1 MSGMSKLDELSR
13 LAKPAAEK
21 IKTQR
26 FVRVVSHHDA
36 DGITACGI
44 VCHTLRCL
52 RIPFQATIVSNLDAS
67 IANVLEPDRLVI
79 FCDMGSGQ
87 PEIVNKFN
95 AVVLDHHIP
104 QDGNV
109 QAHVNPHLIGQDGG
123 SEVSAAGVCYSLA
136 RIMGDNT
143 DLAGLAISG
152 AIGDK
157 QKMTGV
163 NKDILDESAK
173 AGVVMVQK
181 GLKLGRG
188 PLEKVLTY
196 STDPYFDFSGR
207 PEEARKFLD
216 ELGLHGNIES
226 LSQED
231 LRRLSSALALK
242 LLKRSPPDTIDSLL
256 GDAYILNDELVKD
269 VYDFT
274 NTVNSCGKLGVPG
287 LGLALCLR
295 YRPALEAAES
305 KRFEYSGQIL
315 SAFHDAISRIQ
326 DRGSL
331 RYVDICCSDVTG
343 AIASTI
349 IRYVMPDKPVIVL
362 NTEDGSVKISARG
375 TADLI
380 GKGLDLSVAIRE
392 SARQAGGSGGG
403 HKIASGGTIPVGC
416 ENEFLTAVDAI
427 IGRQLNGK
435 V

>member
-1 MSGMSKLDELSR
+1 MSGMSKLDGLSG

-21 IKTQR
+21 IKAQR

-44 VCHTLRCL
+44 VCQMLQRL
-52 RIPFQATIVSNLDAS
+52 SIPFQATIISNLDAS
-67 IANVLEPDRLVI
+67 IANIIEPDRLVI

-87 PEIVNKFN
+87 PEIVNKFD

-104 QDGNV
+104 QDGHTQV
-109 QAHVNPHLIGQDGG
+109 QVNPHLIGQDGG
-123 SEVSAAGVCYSLA
+123 SEISASGVCYSLA
-136 RIMGDNT
+136 RLAGDNT

-157 QKMTGV
+157 QKMVGV
-163 NKDILDESAK
+163 NKDILDEGVK
-173 AGVVMVQK
+173 AGVVTVLK

-207 PEEARKFLD
+207 PEEAAKFIE

-231 LRRLSSALALK
+231 TRRLSSALALK

-256 GDAYILNDELVKD
+256 GDAYVLSDELIKD

-287 LGLALCLR
+287 LGLAVCLR
-295 YRPALEAAES
+295 YGPALKEAES

-315 SAFHDAISRIQ
+315 SAFHDAISRI
-326 DRGSL
+326 RECGSL

-362 NTEDGSVKISARG
+362 NTDDGSVKISARG

-380 GKGLDLSVAIRE
+380 GKGLDLSVAVRE
-392 SARQAGGSGGG
+392 SARRAGGSGGG
-403 HKIASGGTIPVGC
+403 HKIASGGMIPVGR
-416 ENEFLTAVDAI
+416 ENEFLTAMDAI

>member
-1 MSGMSKLDELSR
+1 MSGTSRLDELSK
-13 LAKPAAEK
+13 LARPAAQF

-44 VCHTLRCL
+44 VCHMLRRL
-52 RIPFQATIVSNLDAS
+52 RIPFQATIISNLDAS
-67 IANVLEPDRLVI
+67 MSNIIDPGQPVI

-87 PEIVNKFN
+87 PDIVNKFD
-95 AVVLDHHIP
+95 AVILDHHIP
-104 QDGNV
+104 QDGHKHV
-109 QAHVNPHLIGQDGG
+109 QVNPHLIGLDGG

-157 QKMTGV
+157 QKMAGT
-163 NKDILDESAK
+163 NKDILDEGVG
-173 AGVVMVQK
+173 AGVITVQK

-207 PEEARKFLD
+207 PDEARKFLD
-216 ELGLHGNIES
+216 ELGLHGDIES

-231 LRRLSSALALK
+231 TRRLSSALALK
-242 LLKRSPPDTIDSLL
+242 LLKKSPPDTIDSLL
-256 GDAYILNDELVKD
+256 GDAYVLNDELVKD

-287 LGLALCLR
+287 LGLAVCLR
-295 YRPALEAAES
+295 YGPSLAEAES

-315 SAFHDAISRIQ
+315 SAFHDAISRIR
-326 DRGSL
+326 DCGSL
-331 RYVDICCSDVTG
+331 RYVDISSSDVTG

-362 NTEDGSVKISARG
+362 NTVNGSVKISARG
-375 TADLI
+375 TAELI
-380 GKGLDLSVAIRE
+380 GRGLDLSVAVRE
-392 SARQAGGSGGG
+392 SALQAGGSGGG
-403 HKIASGGTIPVGC
+403 HKIASGGMIPSGR
-416 ENEFLTAVDAI
+416 EGEFLSAVDAI

>member
-1 MSGMSKLDELSR
+1 MSKLDELSR

-44 VCHTLRCL
+44 VCHMLQRL
-52 RIPFQATIVSNLDAS
+52 RIPFQATIISNLDAS
-67 IANVLEPDRLVI
+67 IANIIEPGQLVI

-87 PEIVNKFN
+87 PEIVSKYN

-104 QDGNV
+104 QEGHT
-109 QAHVNPHLIGQDGG
+109 QIQVNPHLIGQDGG
-123 SEVSAAGVCYSLA
+123 SEVSASGVCYSLA
-136 RIMGDNT
+136 RLTGNNT
-143 DLAGLAISG
+143 DLVGLAISG
-152 AIGDK
+152 AVGDK
-157 QKMTGV
+157 QKMVGV
-163 NKDILDESAK
+163 NKDILDEGVK
-173 AGVVMVQK
+173 AGAVTVQK

-207 PEEARKFLD
+207 PDEARKFIE
-216 ELGLHGNIES
+216 ELGLRGNIES

-231 LRRLSSALALK
+231 LKRLTSALTLK
-242 LLKRSPPDTIDSLL
+242 LLKKSPPDTIDSLL
-256 GDAYILNDELVKD
+256 GDAYILNDELIKD

-287 LGLALCLR
+287 LGLAVCLR
-295 YRPALEAAES
+295 YGPAVEEAES

-326 DRGSL
+326 ECNSL

-349 IRYVMPDKPVIVL
+349 IRYVLPDKPVIVL
-362 NTEDGSVKISARG
+362 NTDDGNVKISARG

-392 SARQAGGSGGG
+392 STRQAGGSGGG
-403 HKIASGGTIPVGC
+403 HKIASGGMIPLGC
-416 ENEFLTAVDAI
+416 EKEFLMAADAI
-427 IGRQLNGK
+427 IGGQLNGK

>member
-13 LAKPAAEK
+13 LARPAAEK
-21 IKTQR
+21 IKAQR

-44 VCHTLRCL
+44 VCHMLQRL
-52 RIPFQATIVSNLDAS
+52 GIPFQATIVSNLDAS
-67 IANVLEPDRLVI
+67 VSGALDSAQFVI

-87 PEIVNKFN
+87 PDIVNKFN

-104 QDGNV
+104 QDGSTQV
-109 QAHVNPHLIGQDGG
+109 QVNPHLIGLDGG
-123 SEVSAAGVCYSLA
+123 SEVSASGVCYSLA
-136 RIMGDNT
+136 RIMGDNS
-143 DLAGLAISG
+143 DLSGLAISG

-157 QKMTGV
+157 QKMVGV
-163 NKDILDESAK
+163 NKDILDEGVK
-173 AGVVMVQK
+173 AGAVVVQK

-196 STDPYFDFSGR
+196 STDPYFDFSGK
-207 PEEARKFLD
+207 PDEAGKFLD
-216 ELGLHGNIES
+216 ELGLHGDIES

-231 LRRLSSALALK
+231 LKRLSSALALK
-242 LLKRSPPDTIDSLL
+242 LLKKSPPDTIDSLL
-256 GDAYILNDELVKD
+256 GDAYILNGELVKD

-287 LGLALCLR
+287 LGLAVCLR
-295 YRPALEAAES
+295 YGPSREEAES
-305 KRFEYSGQIL
+305 KRFEYSAQIL
-315 SAFHDAISRIQ
+315 GAFHDAISRV
-326 DRGSL
+326 RECGSL

-362 NTEDGSVKISARG
+362 NRENGSVKISARG

-380 GKGLDLSVAIRE
+380 GRGLDLAAALRE
-392 SARQAGGSGGG
+392 GALQAGGNGGG
-403 HKIASGGTIPVGC
+403 HKIASGGMIPTGH
-416 ENEFLTAVDAI
+416 EDEFLAAVDGI

>member
-36 DGITACGI
+36 DGITASGI
-44 VCHTLRCL
+44 VCHTLQRL

-67 IANVLEPDRLVI
+67 IANLIEPGQPVI

-87 PEIVNKFN
+87 PEIVNKFD

-104 QDGNV
+104 QDGHARV
-109 QAHVNPHLIGQDGG
+109 QVNPHLIGQDGG

-136 RIMGDNT
+136 RILGDNT
-143 DLAGLAISG
+143 DLGGLAISG

-157 QKMTGV
+157 QKMIGV
-163 NKDILDESAK
+163 NKAILDESVK
-173 AGVVMVQK
+173 AGVVTVQK

-207 PEEARKFLD
+207 PEEAGKFID

-242 LLKRSPPDTIDSLL
+242 LLKKSPPDTIDSLL
-256 GDAYILNDELVKD
+256 GDAYVLNNELVRD

-287 LGLALCLR
+287 LGLAVCLR
-295 YRPALEAAES
+295 YGPALEAAES
-305 KRFEYSGQIL
+305 RRFEYSGQIL

-362 NTEDGSVKISARG
+362 NTDDGSVKISARG

-380 GKGLDLSVAIRE
+380 GKGLDLSTAIRE

-403 HKIASGGTIPVGC
+403 HKIASGGTIPAGS
-416 ENEFLTAVDAI
+416 ENEFLAAVDAI

>member
-44 VCHTLRCL
+44 VCHMLRRL
-52 RIPFQATIVSNLDAS
+52 HIPFQATIVSNLDAS
-67 IANVLEPDRLVI
+67 AVKALGPDDAVI

-87 PEIVNKFN
+87 PDIVNRFN

-104 QDGNV
+104 QNGV
-109 QAHVNPHLIGQDGG
+109 AQAHVNPHLIGQDGG
-123 SEVSAAGVCYSLA
+123 TEVSAAGVCYSLA
-136 RIMGDNT
+136 RTMGENA

-157 QKMTGV
+157 QKMEGA
-163 NKDILDESAK
+163 NKDILDE
-173 AGVVMVQK
+173 GVKSGAVTVRK
-181 GLKLGRG
+181 GLKLGMG
-188 PLEKVLTY
+188 PLEKLLTY
-196 STDPYFDFSGR
+196 STDPYFDFSGD
-207 PEEARKFLD
+207 PGEAAKFLE
-216 ELGLHGNIES
+216 ELGLHGNIEA
-226 LSQED
+226 LSQEE

-242 LLKRSPPDTIDSLL
+242 LLKKSPPDTIDSLL
-256 GDAYILNDELVKD
+256 GDAYVLNDELIRD

-287 LGLALCLR
+287 LGLAVCLR
-295 YRPALEAAES
+295 YAHALEEAES

-315 SAFHDAISRIQ
+315 SAFHDAISRIH

-362 NTEDGSVKISARG
+362 NTENGSIKISARG

-380 GKGLDLSVAIRE
+380 SRGLDLSVAVRE

-403 HKIASGGTIPVGC
+403 HKIASGGTIPVGG
-416 ENEFLTAVDAI
+416 ESEFLTAMDAI
-427 IGRQLNGK
+427 VGRQLNGK